1 MRIRA
6 QNPTPPHSRRP
17 ASLGVACV
25 PAVLVWQ
32 GACFEKTK
40 RGNAHVCF
48 GAGVALSKFRPF
60 HFRPQPNLFATLSHG
75 RVSPCV
81 ITPTRSFS
89 KPQNTAWHKTG
100 TRQFTYS
107 QRGATLLSLFFLARH
122 PLMLRKAVVP
132 PPHSLRHRYLAKASG
147 QKNKQQQ
154 EQQGGGGE
162 SLLHGIAARQ
172 DLYQDEHLWRG
183 SLGIISSGC
192 NLRAKGLCSASRAK
206 KNKTI
211 ATDAVLCRG
220 GSGHTKHTHT

>member
-1 MRIRA
+1 MRDHANA
-6 QNPTPPHSRRP
+6 QLFEATKHSLAQDR
-17 ASLGVACV
+17 
-25 PAVLVWQ
+25 
-32 GACFEKTK
+32 
-40 RGNAHVCF
+40 
-48 GAGVALSKFRPF
+48 
-60 HFRPQPNLFATLSHG
+60 
-75 RVSPCV
+75 
-81 ITPTRSFS
+81 
-89 KPQNTAWHKTG
+89 HKTI
-100 TRQFTYS
+100 Y
-107 QRGATLLSLFFLARH
+107 LLPAWRNPSLSFFLARH